1 MASSFDNSKLSQTHI
16 MLALF
21 SLVAIVAYVNPSIVH
36 HLNST
41 ILGRLVTVIIII
53 YFASKNLVAG
63 LLATLI
69 VIAIMQTTIYQEGM
83 EGETADEPTDAQ
95 KKPKRG
101 KARRRKIAN
110 KIKDKYD
117 LTCAVG
123 STLVKGKCM
132 PDGSLEN
139 CTKGRY
145 QYCKENEQSSTV
157 AAPVAEEAEQAEQA
171 ENFQTLGFSV
181 YNTGDQLS
189 NDLSRKAKRSNELVN
204 VSTKSGSDD
213 SVQPSED
220 IKESFTQL
228 RYSHFN

>member
-1 MASSFDNSKLSQTHI
+1 

-21 SLVAIVAYVNPSIVH
+21 LLVAIVAYVNPSIVH

-53 YFASKNLVAG
+53 YFASKNLVVG

-83 EGETADEPTDAQ
+83 IGKNKLKNSIQKGKVSIQKGKNDE
-95 KKPKRG
+95 K
-101 KARRRKIAN
+101 
-110 KIKDKYD
+110 
-117 LTCAVG
+117 LTCIDG
-123 STLVKGKCM
+123 STLTKGTCK
-132 PDGSLEN
+132 PDGSEEN
-139 CTKGRY
+139 CKTGKY
-145 QYCKENEQSSTV
+145 NYCKKNEPAVVEPDDASPKE
-157 AAPVAEEAEQAEQA
+157 AAAAAEEAEEA
-171 ENFQTLGFSV
+171 ENFQTLGFSE

-220 IKESFTQL
+220 IKESFAQL